1 MSQTSHHGNGLP
13 ISRAKVVALV
23 NMIPPYRLPVF
34 EALAHRV
41 GKLLVWISTPMEP
54 DRQWQ
59 PEWGQLNVEVQRS
72 LTLRQSTPHPHGFL
86 DKQFVHLPYDTIPR
100 LRRARPDLVL
110 TAELGLRTAQAALW
124 CAATSTPLA
133 MVVYVSE
140 SSERGRDRGRVRR
153 MLRRILLKRADV
165 VFVPGQSGAR
175 YVRGLGA
182 HPDRIRVVFNV
193 SPLKDAVPVEVGKDG
208 GRRLLYVGQL
218 IERKGIVPCVQAL
231 GRWGL
236 RHPDERVS
244 LRIVGAGPE
253 AARLE
258 SLQLPGNVA
267 IDVLAPR
274 PYERMAEV
282 YQTADVFVFPTLAD
296 VWGLVVNEAM
306 STGLPVLGSRH
317 SQAVE
322 ELVEEGVNGWTFV
335 PDRPQAVDEALER
348 VLGTPPEQLARMG
361 AAARDTVRPLTPEYV
376 ADGFAEGLDMALRRA
391 ARSVT

>member
-1 MSQTSHHGNGLP
+1 M
-13 ISRAKVVALV
+13 LV
-23 NMIPPYRLPVF
+23 NMVPPYRVPVF

-59 PEWGQLNVEVQRS
+59 PEWGQLEVELQRS
-72 LTLRQSTPHPHGFL
+72 FALQQNTRHPHGFL
-86 DKQFVHLPYDTIPR
+86 DKQWVHLAYDTIPR
-100 LRRARPDLVL
+100 LHRARPDVVL
-110 TAELGLRTAQAALW
+110 ASELGPRTAQAALW

-133 MVVYVSE
+133 TVVHVSE
-140 SSERGRDRGRVRR
+140 SSERGRDRQWVRR
-153 MLRRILLKRADV
+153 MLRRVLLRRADV

-175 YVRGLGA
+175 YVRRFGA
-182 HPDRIRVVFNV
+182 HPDRIRVVRSV
-193 SPLKDAVPVEVGKDG
+193 SPLKDVTSAQIGRNG

-218 IERKGIVPCVQAL
+218 IERKGIVSFVQAL

-236 RHPDERVS
+236 RHPDEEVS

-258 SLQLPGNVA
+258 TLPLPGNVTVDSTA
-267 IDVLAPR
+267 SL
-274 PYERMAEV
+274 PYEHMAEM

-306 STGLPVLGSRH
+306 SIGLPVLGSCH

-322 ELVEEGVNGWTFV
+322 ELVEEGINGWTFA
-335 PDRPQAVDEALER
+335 PDRPEAVDEALER
-348 VLGTPPEQLARMG
+348 VLATPPEQLARMG
-361 AAARDTVRPLTPEYV
+361 AAARDTVRPLTPDYV
-376 ADGFAEGLDMALRRA
+376 ADEFADGLHMALERH
-391 ARSVT
+391 

>member
-1 MSQTSHHGNGLP
+1 MSQTSRRGNWPP
-13 ISRAKVVALV
+13 ISSAKVVMLV

-34 EALAHRV
+34 EALGDRV
-41 GKLLVWISTPMEP
+41 GKLLVWISTPMEA

-59 PEWGQLNVEVQRS
+59 PEWGRLEVEVQRS
-72 LTLRQSTPHPHGFL
+72 FALQQSTRHPHGFV

-100 LRRARPDLVL
+100 LHRARPDLVL
-110 TAELGLRTAQAALW
+110 TSELGLRTAQAALW

-133 MVVYVSE
+133 AVVHVSE
-140 SSERGRDRGRVRR
+140 SSEGGRDRDRVRR
-153 MLRRILLKRADV
+153 LLRRILLRRADI

-182 HPDRIRVVFNV
+182 HPDRIRVVRSV
-193 SPLKDAVPVEVGKDG
+193 SPLKDVVPAHVGRDG

-218 IERKGIVPCVQAL
+218 IERKGIVPFVQAL

-244 LRIVGAGPE
+244 LRIMGVGPE

-258 SLQLPGNVA
+258 TLRLPGNVTV
-267 IDVLAPR
+267 DLAAPL
-274 PYERMAEV
+274 PYERVAEM
-282 YQTADVFVFPTLAD
+282 YQTADVFAFPTLAD

-306 STGLPVLGSRH
+306 SSGLPVLGSRH

-335 PDRPQAVDEALER
+335 PDRPEAVDEALER

-361 AAARDTVRPLTPEYV
+361 AAARDTVRSLTPEYV
-376 ADGFAEGLDMALRRA
+376 ADGFVDGLRMALECR
-391 ARSVT
+391 